1 MSRKK
6 LLVIGDVFLDR
17 YFDGPVARLSP
28 EAPVPVVACPGGW
41 EDHPGGAANVAA
53 AAADLGAAA
62 GVLGAVGDDPDAGWL
77 GAVLDTRGV
86 WHDFVPTTRRTP
98 VKVRVTAAGRHLAR
112 ADVEDLRAP
121 YPHPFFATLWE
132 RFERVRQEAG
142 VVVLSDYAK
151 GCLPEHFVKSVIGRC
166 RSTGVP
172 VLADPKPR
180 SLGQYNG
187 CLAVTPNWR
196 EAVDGCLALIHVRG
210 GLPAAFTED
219 SDPAAYT
226 LALMVADLL
235 PDTKHVVITRG
246 AYGCTWFDREGDR
259 VQHMPATVPYALDV
273 TGAGDVFVAGLAA
286 GLLEGSR
293 FGRAVEL
300 ANAAAGLSVTR
311 FGTGPLDRDAVDDL
325 ADVGT
330 RRLAVAAG
338 CQYAAQVMT
347 GEEAAAWTAR
357 RQKRNE
363 RVVFTN
369 GCFDVLHPGHMR
381 VLRGARAFGERLVVG
396 VNSDASVTKL
406 KGEGRPVHGVDD
418 RVEVLAT
425 MNLVDVVVVFDEDT
439 PEKLVRLLKPNVL
452 VKGAEYKGKLVP
464 GADYVA
470 SRGGRVE
477 FIDMLPGHSTTRVI
491 NRGTDGPAEQPAG

>member
-1 MSRKK
+1 MNRKK
-6 LLVIGDVFLDR
+6 LLVVGDVFLDR
-17 YFDGPVARLSP
+17 YYDGPAVRLSP
-28 EAPVPVVACPGGW
+28 EAPVPVVSCPDGW
-41 EDHPGGAANVAA
+41 RDHPGGAANVAA
-53 AAADLGAAA
+53 TAADLGAAS
-62 GVLGAVGDDPDAGWL
+62 GVLGAVGNDPDAGWM
-77 GAVLDTRGV
+77 GVALDDRGV
-86 WHDFVPTTRRTP
+86 WHDLVLTDRRTP
-98 VKVRVTAAGRHLAR
+98 IKVRVTAGGRHLAR
-112 ADVEDLRAP
+112 ADVEDTRVP

-172 VLADPKPR
+172 VLADPKPQ
-180 SLGQYNG
+180 SLVHYNG

-196 EAVDGCLALIHVRG
+196 EALEGCRPLFHLRG
-210 GLPAAFTED
+210 GFPPTFTEGD
-219 SDPAAYT
+219 DASART
-226 LALMVADLL
+226 LAIMVADVL
-235 PDTKHVVITRG
+235 PDTSHVVITRG
-246 AYGCTWFDREGDR
+246 AHGCTWFDRERDR
-259 VQHMPATVPYALDV
+259 VQHMPAAVPYAVDV

-338 CQYAAQVMT
+338 CQYAAQVLT
-347 GEEAAAWTAR
+347 AEEAAEWVAR
-357 RQKRNE
+357 RQKRGE

-406 KGEGRPVHGVDD
+406 KGAGRPVHGVDD

-452 VKGAEYKGKLVP
+452 VKGAEYKGKLVA

-477 FIDMLPGHSTTRVI
+477 FIDMLPGHSTTRLVS
-491 NRGTDGPAEQPAG
+491 GD